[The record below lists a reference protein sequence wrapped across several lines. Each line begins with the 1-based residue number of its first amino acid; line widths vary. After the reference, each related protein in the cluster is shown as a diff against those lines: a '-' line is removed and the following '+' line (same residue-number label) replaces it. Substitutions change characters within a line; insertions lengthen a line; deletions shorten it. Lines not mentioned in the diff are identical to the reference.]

1 MQFLRRLRPTFS
13 RRSTFLALLTIIFLS
28 LFTLLG
34 VFTRAAVFTES
45 SVFTSVPSFE
55 LLENRAIDIAFN
67 LRGPVEP
74 LPALDEQSRPRLD
87 GDGNPESLVVI
98 VAIDDESF
106 AQTQLSWPW
115 PRAYMAQIINQIAK
129 GQPKSITA
137 DIFWYEPGFDPGG
150 DEALAQAIAD
160 AGNVI
165 LANDLN
171 RIEVSGYITEQFR
184 RPLTL
189 LEDAAL
195 HTGLANLQRDPADG
209 YVRQMPLYL
218 ISPIDHK
225 AYFSWSALTT
235 LTYLGAPI
243 PTSIGSD
250 VVQMG
255 DTVVPITSGFVTV
268 NYLGQAG
275 SRFNQVQA
283 YQVASGE
290 VYDQF
295 GADYFKD
302 KIVLIG
308 ATSVALQ
315 DVYPTPFQGNRLP
328 MPGVE
333 VNAHV
338 IDTILSQRFVTRWPV
353 LAGVAAVITLGL
365 IAYIIS
371 SIPIPG
377 LSLTLIVLTAIA
389 YLVFWYVAFV
399 QFRTEVYM
407 VAPIFSLI
415 LGYAV
420 PSVERAISEQL
431 EKRRVRGIFER
442 FVSPEMVEQ
451 MIGHGLDAARGKRT
465 ELTVLF
471 SDIRGFTTMSEKMAP
486 DEVVDLLNEYLGVMT
501 DVLHKYGGTIDKY
514 EGDLIMAFF
523 NAPIPQPDHAKRAVA
538 AAIDMRLTLDQL
550 KARWAK
556 DGARP
561 TNFEMGIGLNT
572 GDAFVGLI
580 GSERRINYTC
590 IGDSVN
596 LASRVQDLTKDLQW
610 PLLITEF
617 TYAFVKD
624 HFDCEFADSVMV
636 KGKTKPVGMFR
647 VIGRKGA
654 PESERI
660 RPLFA

>member
-13 RRSTFLALLTIIFLS
+13 RRSTILALLTIFFVS
-28 LFTLLG
+28 AFTLLG
-34 VFTRAAVFTES
+34 AFTRIGLLANI
-45 SVFTSVPSFE
+45 PSFE
-55 LLENRAIDIAFN
+55 LLENRAIDIAFG
-67 LRGPVEP
+67 LRGPTNP
-74 LPALDEQSRPRLD
+74 LPALDEQGRPRLD

-106 AQTQLSWPW
+106 AETQLSWPW
-115 PRAYMAQIINQIAK
+115 PRSYMAQVINQIAK

-165 LANDLN
+165 LANDIN
-171 RIEVSGYITEQFR
+171 RIEVSGYETEQFR
-184 RPLTL
+184 HPLSIL
-189 LEDAAL
+189 DDAAL
-195 HTGLANLQRDPADG
+195 HIGLANLYPDPADG
-209 YVRQMPLYL
+209 FIRQMPLYL

-235 LTYLGAPI
+235 LTYLDAPI
-243 PTSIGSD
+243 PSSISSNR
-250 VVQMG
+250 VQFG
-255 DTVVPITSGFVTV
+255 DTAVPLNNGLITV

-275 SRFNQVQA
+275 STFTQVQA

-290 VYDQF
+290 VYDKR
-295 GADYFKD
+295 GADFFKD
-302 KIVLIG
+302 KIVLVG
-308 ATSVALQ
+308 ATSVSLQ
-315 DVYPTPFQGNRLP
+315 DVYPTPFEGNNLP

-333 VNAHV
+333 VHASI
-338 IDTILSQRFVTRWPV
+338 IDTILSQRFIARWPV
-353 LAGVAAVITLGL
+353 LAGVTTVILFGL
-365 IAYIIS
+365 IAYFLS
-371 SIPIPG
+371 SIPVPG
-377 LSLTLIVLTAIA
+377 LSLTLIALTGVG
-389 YLVFWYVAFV
+389 YLVFWYIAFV

-420 PSVERAISEQL
+420 PSVERAITEQL

-451 MIGHGLDAARGKRT
+451 MIGHGLEAARGKRT

-501 DVLHKYGGTIDKY
+501 DVIHKYGGTIDKY
-514 EGDLIMAFF
+514 EGDLIMSFF

-556 DGARP
+556 DGSRP

-617 TYAFVKD
+617 TYEFVKD
-624 HFDCEFADSVMV
+624 HFECEFADSVLV

-654 PESERI
+654 PETERI
-660 RPLFA
+660 RPLYA